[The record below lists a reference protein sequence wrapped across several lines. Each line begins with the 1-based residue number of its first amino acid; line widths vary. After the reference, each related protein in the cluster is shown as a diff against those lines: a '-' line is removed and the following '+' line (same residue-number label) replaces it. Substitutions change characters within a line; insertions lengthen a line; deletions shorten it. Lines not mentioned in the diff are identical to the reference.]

1 MVGKNNAA
9 LIAQIGAMSI
19 PEITEG
25 KSIDFSNA
33 VNSFLK
39 GKQLG
44 ESFKEKQLQDTRRQA
59 LTDAINSGDQTA
71 INSAWAE
78 YNPVAYAQM
87 LKSDAQRAEDR
98 QWALDDMATKHQND
112 LALVRAKDK
121 EYTTAQRNMA
131 YLQQMGYSP
140 QESAMLVYGGQNPS
154 LDMAMLNSKGQD
166 AFAKEIGKSLA
177 EEQIAEKQLK
187 TLTPR
192 AKQALER
199 ANASLDDGTGLGQIG
214 GWGWTTGQGGINR
227 ANVSNAQAQINTAM
241 RGLLSNMGVGSSELN
256 SAAEAEAYR
265 YMIKPDMPIEQQRQ
279 VLKNFEDDYL
289 SGKLEQDLRGIYGK
303 SLKDV
308 SLMSDPRVKQALAE
322 GYSLEQIKSYLGK

>member
-1 MVGKNNAA
+1 LEKAKN
-9 LIAQIGAMSI
+9 
-19 PEITEG
+19 
-25 KSIDFSNA
+25 
-33 VNSFLK
+33 
-39 GKQLG
+39 
-44 ESFKEKQLQDTRRQA
+44 KEF
-59 LTDAINSGDQTA
+59 
-71 INSAWAE
+71 
-78 YNPVAYAQM
+78 
-87 LKSDAQRAEDR
+87 
-98 QWALDDMATKHQND
+98 
-112 LALVRAKDK
+112 
-121 EYTTAQRNMA
+121 TTAQRNMS
-131 YLQQMGYSP
+131 YLQEMGYSP
-140 QESAMLVYGGQNPS
+140 KEAAMLVYGGQNPS
-154 LDMAMLNSKGQD
+154 LDMAMLNPKGQD

-227 ANVSNAQAQINTAM
+227 ANVSNAQAQINTVM
-241 RGLLSNMGVGSSELN
+241 RGLLSNMGVGSSEVN

-308 SLMSDPRVKQALAE
+308 SLMSDPRVKQALDE

>member
-1 MVGKNNAA
+1 MLNKDYAGINSRIGLGAIQNATVVGKDRPDLGKA
-9 LIAQIGAMSI
+9 LADAYSQYDSY
-19 PEITEG
+19 
-25 KSIDFSNA
+25 N
-33 VNSFLK
+33 
-39 GKQLG
+39 KQ
-44 ESFKEKQLQDTRRQA
+44 QA
-59 LTDAINSGDQTA
+59 LTNALKNNDQNAINNAMAD
-71 INSAWAE
+71 IN
-78 YNPVAYAQM
+78 PMAYAQM

-98 QWALDDMATKHQND
+98 QWALDDAATKHRYD
-112 LALVRAKDK
+112 LELEKAKDK
-121 EYTTAQRNMA
+121 EATAFQRNFDFIKQTTDLPDDDIIKLM
-131 YLQQMGYSP
+131 
-140 QESAMLVYGGQNPS
+140 YGGQNPT
-154 LDMAMLNSKGQD
+154 LDMAMLNPKGQE

-177 EEQIAEKQLK
+177 EEQIAEKQLN

-199 ANASLDDGTGLGQIG
+199 AKASLDDGTGLGQIG